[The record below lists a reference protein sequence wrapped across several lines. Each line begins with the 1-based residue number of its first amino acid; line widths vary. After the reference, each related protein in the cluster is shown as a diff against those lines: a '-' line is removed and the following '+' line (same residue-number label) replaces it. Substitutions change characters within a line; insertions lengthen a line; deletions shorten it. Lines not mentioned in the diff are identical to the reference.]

1 MMPLEQPQ
9 SKGSDTII
17 QRDIFK
23 EKGLGSTKG
32 MTTDHPFFQQIEE
45 IMCEPGWAQQGGLA
59 DGDGTFTDRSK
70 YKKAKSSPSYKLKM
84 KDMEPIKFLADLYG
98 ANISKTEFVNPKH
111 KTNYIVNLYGV
122 RALHFMKKVCPYLIE
137 KRKYVTNLI
146 NQEEEYTPVKIPMNL
161 GNISLM
167 MGYTVGFFDA
177 EGCIEFKLQKNGQY
191 KRAVTFT
198 NTDLRP
204 LKKIQ
209 RFLTTKPFSYKVITI
224 WSYQEEGKKKCFKL
238 YIGTKHQ
245 TSFLAIL
252 EPLFQIERKKKKI
265 EKFKLYN
272 KISKIC
278 DKNK

>member
-1 MMPLEQPQ
+1 MPLEQPQ
-9 SKGSDTII
+9 SKGPDIKI

-23 EKGLGSTKG
+23 EKGLNTNG

-45 IMCEPGWAQQGGLA
+45 RMNEPDWAQQGGLA
-59 DGDGTFTDRSK
+59 DGDGSFADRRK
-70 YKKAKSSPSYKLKM
+70 YKAWASYKLKM
-84 KDMEPIKFLADLYG
+84 KDIEPIKFLADLYG
-98 ANISKTEFVNPKH
+98 AGISKTEFVNPKH
-111 KTNYIVNLYGV
+111 KPAYLVSLYGV
-122 RALHFMKKVCPYLIE
+122 RAFHFMKKVCPYLIE
-137 KRKYVTNLI
+137 KRKHVTNLI
-146 NQEEEYTPVKIPMNL
+146 NQKEEYTPVKIPMNL

-191 KRAVTFT
+191 KRCITFT
-198 NTDLRP
+198 NTDIRP

-209 RFLTTKPFSYKVITI
+209 RFLTIKPFSYKVISI
-224 WSYQEEGKKKCFKL
+224 WSHQEEGKKRAYKL

>member
-1 MMPLEQPQ
+1 MNNAKQ
-9 SKGSDTII
+9 KGLDTII

-23 EKGLGSTKG
+23 ERGLTSTKG
-32 MTTDHPFFQQIEE
+32 MPIDHPFFQQIEE
-45 IMCEPGWAQQGGLA
+45 TMCEPAWAQQGGLA
-59 DGDGTFTDRSK
+59 DGDGTFTDRRK
-70 YKKAKSSPSYKLKM
+70 YKACASYKLKM
-84 KDMEPIKFLADLYG
+84 KDMEPIKFLANLYG
-98 ANISKTEFVNPKH
+98 AGISKTEFVNNPNQ
-111 KTNYIVNLYGV
+111 KTCYIVNLYGV

-137 KRKYVTNLI
+137 KRKHVTNLI
-146 NQEEEYTPVKIPMNL
+146 NQEEKYTPVKIPMNL

-177 EGCIEFKLQKNGQY
+177 EGCIQFKLQKNGHY
-191 KRAVTFT
+191 KRSITFT

-209 RFLTTKPFSYKVITI
+209 RFLTTKPFSYKVVTI
-224 WSYQEEGKKKCFKL
+224 GSHQVEGKKKCFKL

-245 TSFLAIL
+245 TSFLSIL

-265 EKFKLYN
+265 EKFRLYN

-278 DKNK
+278 DKKPVKKG

>member
-1 MMPLEQPQ
+1 MPLEQPQ
-9 SKGSDTII
+9 PKNSDTII

-32 MTTDHPFFQQIEE
+32 MTTNHPFFQQIEE
-45 IMCEPGWAQQGGLA
+45 IMNEPDWAQQGGLA
-59 DGDGTFTDRSK
+59 DGDGTFADRSK
-70 YKKAKSSPSYKLKM
+70 YKKSKGSPGYKLKM

-111 KTNYIVNLYGV
+111 KTAYIVNLYGV

-177 EGCIEFKLQKNGQY
+177 EGCIQFKLQKSGHY
-191 KRAVTFT
+191 KRSVTFT

-224 WSYQEEGKKKCFKL
+224 KSYQKEGKKKAYIL
-238 YIGTKHQ
+238 YIGTEHQ
-245 TSFLAIL
+245 TSFLSIL
-252 EPLFQIERKKKKI
+252 EPLFQIKRKKKKI

-278 DKNK
+278 GKNK

>member
-1 MMPLEQPQ
+1 MNNAKQ
-9 SKGSDTII
+9 KGVDTII

-23 EKGLGSTKG
+23 ERGLASTKG
-32 MTTDHPFFQQIEE
+32 MPIDHPFFQQIEE

-70 YKKAKSSPSYKLKM
+70 YKCGGSYKLKM

-98 ANISKTEFVNPKH
+98 ANISKTEFVNPNQ
-111 KTNYIVNLYGV
+111 KTCYIVNLYGV

-137 KRKYVTNLI
+137 KRKHVTNII
-146 NQEEEYTPVKIPMNL
+146 NQEEKYTPIKIPMNL

-191 KRAVTFT
+191 KRSVKFT
-198 NTDLRP
+198 NTNIRP

-209 RFLTTKPFSYKVITI
+209 RFLTIKPFFYKGITI
-224 WSYQEEGKKKCFKL
+224 QSFEEEGKKTVYTL
-238 YIGTKHQ
+238 YIGTNHQ
-245 TSFLAIL
+245 ASFLAIL

-272 KISKIC
+272 KISQIC
-278 DKNK
+278 DKNLVKKG